1 MHRPRYLS
9 PDLDLKEVI
18 FRARPR
24 KPLILRDRLEC
35 GLCAERERERES
47 RYGRDCEILKWYSM
61 ADSNKYKRF
70 YFIMY

>member
-1 MHRPRYLS
+1 LS

-35 GLCAERERERES
+35 GLCAERERERE
-47 RYGRDCEILKWYSM
+47 RVDMGEIVKFLNGTVWLTVI
-61 ADSNKYKRF
+61 NT
-70 YFIMY
+70 